1 MNSSNAH
8 VFQERD
14 ILVASDETARW
25 RVVLKAPEDCW
36 LYPMN
41 DRLAL
46 PEWRNTHDVQA
57 EVDAGELLIQEPEA
71 VTLTAAEKAR
81 AAERFKKFAPILADP
96 ERPELRDAVLT
107 TEGRVKAFNIL
118 KATTYVSLT
127 RKIFMSTV
135 RKWWSGGQTDDC
147 LNDDYG
153 KCGRIGVDIENLEDV
168 PLADAKRHFVKKALE
183 IERSRRPTRKHL
195 HDHTV
200 SGMPRQRLAPT
211 SPPGVIVDRLV
222 LRVFHEYYKWKRKE
236 RGRSVKD
243 AYDRLCKEVLVD
255 DNADGSKR
263 PIAARAHPKYRVFED
278 WHYALVPY
286 SERRKAKVGD
296 KNYSKNEREE
306 TGNER
311 SKARRVGVKASGD
324 ATIWNIAIVT
334 RLHGRRIIGPPV
346 VFRIRCKR
354 SGMLLGI
361 AVSLVSASWTVAAA
375 AIANCLEDKVAFCAK
390 YGITIK
396 SEDWPVKGLPAEFE
410 FDRGETDNGHP
421 EPFAAKTGVRLRNL
435 QGGRPDMKPGVESDF
450 NTLQIRLNGK
460 TPAASVKDWE
470 HKQHAAWKLEA
481 ELDIHQFMKTLLLHE
496 LDRMK
501 QRRANVVLP
510 SKMVAMGMTS
520 SPLNFWRYSVL
531 EESGGLS
538 RWSLDEV
545 QFLLM
550 RRSRGTITEHGVDF
564 KGCIYLNA
572 QLKDDDAFAMPK
584 RHGRK
589 QVTIAYD
596 ERLVDKVFITHIRD
610 VELPT
615 PYECQLN
622 DQLDHQLDYFGRCF
636 AEVHELRDKQARNNE
651 DARQEEFDSTR
662 RTVTEHEE
670 TVAEAVAD
678 TQGAPYRGSKAQQ
691 KRDLPAQR
699 RAEGHRTEAEA
710 AFRPNLGGGST
721 PDATR
726 EATPG
731 PVVPDQP
738 KPQAP
743 VAPPKPALTAPRRL
757 VKNYLDRVNSLS
769 EQN

>member
-1 MNSSNAH
+1 M
-8 VFQERD
+8 
-14 ILVASDETARW
+14 
-25 RVVLKAPEDCW
+25 
-36 LYPMN
+36 
-41 DRLAL
+41 
-46 PEWRNTHDVQA
+46 
-57 EVDAGELLIQEPEA
+57 
-71 VTLTAAEKAR
+71 
-81 AAERFKKFAPILADP
+81 
-96 ERPELRDAVLT
+96 
-107 TEGRVKAFNIL
+107 
-118 KATTYVSLT
+118 
-127 RKIFMSTV
+127 
-135 RKWWSGGQTDDC
+135 
-147 LNDDYG
+147 
-153 KCGRIGVDIENLEDV
+153 
-168 PLADAKRHFVKKALE
+168 
-183 IERSRRPTRKHL
+183 
-195 HDHTV
+195 
-200 SGMPRQRLAPT
+200 
-211 SPPGVIVDRLV
+211 
-222 LRVFHEYYKWKRKE
+222 
-236 RGRSVKD
+236 
-243 AYDRLCKEVLVD
+243 
-255 DNADGSKR
+255 
-263 PIAARAHPKYRVFED
+263 
-278 WHYALVPY
+278 
-286 SERRKAKVGD
+286 
-296 KNYSKNEREE
+296 
-306 TGNER
+306 
-311 SKARRVGVKASGD
+311 
-324 ATIWNIAIVT
+324 
-334 RLHGRRIIGPPV
+334 

-375 AIANCLEDKVAFCAK
+375 AIANCVEDKVAFCAK

-396 SEDWPVKGLPAEFE
+396 PEDWPVRGLPAEFE
-410 FDRGETDNGHP
+410 FDRGETNNSHP
-421 EPFAAKTGVRLRNL
+421 EPFTAKTGIRVRNL
-435 QGGRPDMKPGVESDF
+435 QGSRPDMKPGVESDF

-481 ELDIHQFMKTLLLHE
+481 ELDVHQFMKTLLLHE

-501 QRRANVVLP
+501 KRRDNVVLP

-550 RRSRGTITEHGVDF
+550 RRCHGTITEHGVDF

-572 QLKDDDAFAMPK
+572 QLEADDAFAMTK

-596 ERLVDKVFITHIRD
+596 ERLVDKVFITHIRN

-622 DQLDHQLDYFGRCF
+622 DKLDHQLDYFGRCF
-636 AEVHELRDKQARNNE
+636 AEVNELRDRQAINNE
-651 DARQEEFDSTR
+651 EARQEEFDSTR

-710 AFRPNLGGGST
+710 AFRPNLGGAST

-726 EATPG
+726 EAKPG

-738 KPQAP
+738 KAQAP
-743 VAPPKPALTAPRRL
+743 VAPPKPALTSPRRL
-757 VKNYLDRVNSLS
+757 VNSYLDRVKSLS